1 MIIKKENVNMK
12 FYEELFS
19 GTFLNSV
26 STFTFNFKNDG
37 RDGLGVMNIDE
48 LTEDSVAVSNS
59 VETFTLQ
66 FSELK
71 NEQMII
77 NENVF
82 TIVYCEKYPNQRFI
96 PIKKQEQIK
105 HLLELFKPDNNDE
118 LLKMF
123 G

>member
-12 FYEELFS
+12 FYHELFS
-19 GTFLNSV
+19 NTFLNSI

-37 RDGLGVMNIDE
+37 RDGLGVMMIDE
-48 LTEDSVAVSNS
+48 LTEDSVTVSNS

-71 NEQMII
+71 SEEMII
-77 NENVF
+77 NENTF
-82 TIVYCEKYPNQRFI
+82 TIVYSDKYPKQRFI
-96 PIKKQEQIK
+96 PIKKQEQNK

-123 G
+123 E